1 MLRLAVMLAAS
12 AACSLA
18 TGAPAWPSA
27 PVQILTPLAQG
38 GVPVGYARIVSKQLS
53 TELGQPFTIEPG
65 PAMGVSAAAQRLAG
79 SVPDGLTLLFASYT
93 HHGPAP
99 ELPQQKDFE
108 GVGRVGHIPLFMVIR
123 RASALST
130 VAGIVRAAKEQSG
143 AIAYGSGDAVAA
155 VTGAMLE
162 RMGGARMKPVAYK
175 NTAAALA
182 GVMRGRMAFVFADLP
197 ASRPLV
203 QSGRALPIAVAALE
217 RSTLAPDV
225 PSMAELGYPEFE
237 LPASFGVFAPKGT
250 PELVIARLHFEMT
263 KILARPDVRQSL
275 ALIGVDV
282 NPGAPAILART
293 QSTFLYQ

>member
-1 MLRLAVMLAAS
+1 MLRLAAMLAAS

-27 PVQILTPLAQG
+27 PVQILAPFAQG

-53 TELGQPFTIEPG
+53 VELGQPFNIEPG
-65 PAMGVSAAAQRLAG
+65 PATGVSTAAQRLAG
-79 SVPDGLTLLFASYT
+79 SVPDGLTLLLASYT

-99 ELPQQKDFE
+99 ELTQQTDFG
-108 GVGRVGHIPLFMVIR
+108 GVGKVGHIPLFMAIR

-130 VAGIVRAAKEQSG
+130 VAS
-143 AIAYGSGDAVAA
+143 
-155 VTGAMLE
+155 
-162 RMGGARMKPVAYK
+162 
-175 NTAAALA
+175 
-182 GVMRGRMAFVFADLP
+182 
-197 ASRPLV
+197 
-203 QSGRALPIAVAALE
+203 LE

-250 PELVIARLHFEMT
+250 PEIVIARLHFEMT

-275 ALIGVDV
+275 ALIGVEV